1 MAKLCVGD
9 IPIGAMNWIRTEE
22 VPEERF
28 GLTLDTFIGKV
39 DENGVLRKSTWTGA
53 LNFVGVKTIIYNGLS
68 YSFYNCTGITSVD
81 LSSLQTID
89 SGGLHHAF
97 YGCSGIT
104 SVNFSSLIT
113 VSTEGFAYAFQGCSK
128 LTSVDFSSLATVDN
142 GGFAYTFQGCSKL
155 TMISFPSLTS
165 VTPTALGSSMFYNCT
180 ALTEIHFRA
189 DMQSTIE
196 TLSGYSDKFGATNAT
211 IYFDL

>member
-104 SVNFSSLIT
+104 SV
-113 VSTEGFAYAFQGCSK
+113 
-128 LTSVDFSSLATVDN
+128 DFSSLATVDN